1 MISMEEKDPES
12 VAGSAEKL
20 AEVVDKLDRD
30 FMQRRS
36 WWYSLSHGLLQGV
49 GIALGATVFFVI
61 IFYGLLAL
69 ENVPYVGNF
78 TSKIIDQFFVGNELI
93 Q

>member
-1 MISMEEKDPES
+1 MEEKKEGPDS

-20 AEVVDKLDRD
+20 AEVVNKLDRD

-36 WWYSLSHGLLQGV
+36 WWYSLSHGLLQGA

-61 IFYGLLAL
+61 IFYGLMAL
-69 ENVPYVGNF
+69 ETVPYVGDF
-78 TSKIIDQFFVGNELI
+78 TSKVVDQLFVGQELTK
-93 Q
+93 